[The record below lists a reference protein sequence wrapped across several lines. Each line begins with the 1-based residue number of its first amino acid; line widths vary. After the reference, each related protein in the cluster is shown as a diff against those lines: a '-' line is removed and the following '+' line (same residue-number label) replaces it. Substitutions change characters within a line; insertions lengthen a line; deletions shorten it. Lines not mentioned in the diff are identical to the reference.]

1 MDLDIVYPGID
12 HERYEHSVLPAGF
25 HSRWGLDHRKLTVL
39 YVGAL
44 VERKGPQVLLTAM
57 GGLGAQA
64 RAVAQ
69 AVFIGPDLGG
79 LCDLRAAAARH
90 ASGLVH
96 VIGEVD
102 AEQVDAFYRLADIFV
117 FPTITEDEGF
127 GLVAAEAAASGCA
140 IVASRIGAIPEV
152 VSEGVNATLVPPND
166 AAALAGALTRLIED
180 ERRRSSYQEG
190 SPGVARKFSW
200 RQTADQI
207 DRMLRDL
214 LIA

>member
-1 MDLDIVYPGID
+1 
-12 HERYEHSVLPAGF
+12 
-25 HSRWGLDHRKLTVL
+25 
-39 YVGAL
+39 
-44 VERKGPQVLLTAM
+44 
-57 GGLGAQA
+57 
-64 RAVAQ
+64 
-69 AVFIGPDLGG
+69 
-79 LCDLRAAAARH
+79 
-90 ASGLVH
+90 LVH